1 MFAGLSIHCIDILA
15 IPEVLIGGANVT
27 LATLI
32 TPACAD
38 AQVFFCPQAEH
49 AATRSR
55 EMPSLPASDKPL
67 PVHRSPLLQ
76 IAKMAITGCT

>member
-1 MFAGLSIHCIDILA
+1 M
-15 IPEVLIGGANVT
+15 

-38 AQVFFCPQAEH
+38 AQVFFCPQAEDV
-49 AATRSR
+49 AFRSR
-55 EMPSLPASDKPL
+55 ETLSPPAADPPL